1 MLSGP
6 YFRQPNIIINP
17 SRTRIHA
24 PLPNVIR
31 PIPVLQ
37 VIEYYNKSHWNQIF
51 LLIPAGLEYA
61 PHYQML
67 SNVVHESV
75 DKIIVLWL
83 QAASN
88 PKKADYTKLFAIASH
103 WV

>member
-1 MLSGP
+1 
-6 YFRQPNIIINP
+6 
-17 SRTRIHA
+17 
-24 PLPNVIR
+24 
-31 PIPVLQ
+31 
-37 VIEYYNKSHWNQIF
+37 
-51 LLIPAGLEYA
+51 
-61 PHYQML
+61 ML